1 MYECSFIIMLVLV
14 FFSLKS
20 AIVKI
25 WEERTF
31 VPTRKSWKK
40 NLISS
45 NFVLLNPKI

>member
-1 MYECSFIIMLVLV
+1 MLVLV
-14 FFSLKS
+14 FFFFEKCYC
-20 AIVKI
+20 VKI